1 MSSSAIAMNA
11 EDQAQIRE
19 VVRCAGSPNQAAE
32 ALGVNV
38 ATLARALAG
47 LPVQPISASYL
58 RLTLPRVLQRL
69 QRGKPV
75 ARTG

>member
-1 MSSSAIAMNA
+1 MANSAIPMLA

-19 VVRCAGSPNQAAE
+19 VIRRAGGPKHAAK

-38 ATLARALAG
+38 TTLARALAG

-58 RLTLPRVLQRL
+58 RLTIPRVLSTL
-69 QRGKPV
+69 PGAPSV
-75 ARTG
+75 ERTG